1 MTHQVPWNKVILEE
15 FIRIGCLSKTEE
27 MIMRTRVHG
36 WTITKQSYEFNMS
49 ESNIKK
55 IIARL
60 KKKYDNA
67 EKYSAILPPR
77 KQSEKNCT
85 WMRTEK
91 QKCFS
96 FLLCRNF
103 YYTFSVLLIINL
115 DILYR

>member
-36 WTITKQSYEFNMS
+36 WTITKQSYELNMS

-60 KKKYDNA
+60 KKKYDNV
-67 EKYSAILPPR
+67 EKYSPLLLPPR
-77 KQSEKNCT
+77 KHCAKE
-85 WMRTEK
+85 
-91 QKCFS
+91 
-96 FLLCRNF
+96 
-103 YYTFSVLLIINL
+103 
-115 DILYR
+115 LYMDEN

>member
-27 MIMRTRVHG
+27 MIMHTRVHG
-36 WTITKQSYEFNMS
+36 WTITKQSYELNMS

-67 EKYSAILPPR
+67 EKYSVILPPR
-77 KQSEKNCT
+77 KQSAKE
-85 WMRTEK
+85 
-91 QKCFS
+91 
-96 FLLCRNF
+96 
-103 YYTFSVLLIINL
+103 
-115 DILYR
+115 LYMDEN